1 MICFAYILE
10 TKEIYCLIEL
20 SLNYNLQQN
29 AMVKVENEMDV
40 QNENNSIDIKSH
52 EVYVSSILIEEI
64 KSEVS
69 CFGHFYTSCSFLGS
83 FS

>member
-1 MICFAYILE
+1 
-10 TKEIYCLIEL
+10 
-20 SLNYNLQQN
+20 
-29 AMVKVENEMDV
+29 MVKVENEMDV